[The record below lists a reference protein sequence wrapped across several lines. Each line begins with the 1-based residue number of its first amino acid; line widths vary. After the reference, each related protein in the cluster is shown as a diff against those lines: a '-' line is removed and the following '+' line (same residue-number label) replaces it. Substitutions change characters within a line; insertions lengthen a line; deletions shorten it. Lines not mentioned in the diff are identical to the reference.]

1 MRRFINFLVSIV
13 CLHLIAS
20 GIVNAQVSNKDS
32 IGNVAINK
40 AESFFNTSIEAQSM
54 LFNGP
59 AYLSYGSS
67 VDGSAYFQDLDF
79 SNGSVIY
86 DGFRY
91 NNVPLLY
98 DLYLDKVVSVLY
110 GKSTQFSLVSEK
122 VSDFYINHHHFV
134 YIDVTA
140 AKNTPIE
147 SGFFDLIYTGKLKIL
162 VKRVKKLQF
171 TVNAETPYYFKP
183 KTTYY
188 LERDNKYYEFDNESS
203 FLSLFKEKKN
213 ELKRHL
219 AERKIKF
226 KNDPERAMVIMAT
239 YYEKLYN

>member
-1 MRRFINFLVSIV
+1 M
-13 CLHLIAS
+13 CLNLIAS
-20 GIVNAQVSNKDS
+20 GMVHAQGSDKGS
-32 IGNVAINK
+32 IENVAINK
-40 AESFFNTSIEAQSM
+40 VETFFNTSIEAQSM

-91 NNVPLLY
+91 NNVPLQY

-110 GKSTQFSLVSEK
+110 GKSRLFSLVSEK
-122 VSDFYINHHHFV
+122 VSDFYINNHHFV
-134 YIDVTA
+134 YIGIAA
-140 AKNTPIE
+140 AKTAPIE
-147 SGFFDLIYTGKLKIL
+147 SGFFDLIYKGKLRIL

-171 TVNAETPYYFKP
+171 TLNAETPYYFKP

-188 LERDNKYYEFDNESS
+188 LERDDKYYEFDNESS
-203 FLSLFKEKKN
+203 FLSLFKERKN

-239 YYEKLYN
+239 YFERLLN